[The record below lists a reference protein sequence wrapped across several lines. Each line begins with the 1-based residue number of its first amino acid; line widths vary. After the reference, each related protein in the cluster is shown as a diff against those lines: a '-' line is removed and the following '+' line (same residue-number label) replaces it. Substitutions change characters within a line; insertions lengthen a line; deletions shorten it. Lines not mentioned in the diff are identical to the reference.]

1 MKWKCK
7 VNIHSSTP
15 RDSVV
20 KNSMQEMQVSSL
32 DQKDPMQKEMATH
45 SIILAWEI
53 PWTESGGLHTTHR
66 VEKELDMTKQLN
78 NNNNRYITP
87 QINEALARV

>member
-1 MKWKCK
+1 MKWTCK

-32 DQKDPMQKEMATH
+32 DQKDPVEKEMATH
-45 SIILAWEI
+45 SIILSWEI
-53 PWTESGGLHTTHR
+53 PWTGPGGLHTTHR
-66 VEKELDMTKQLN
+66 VEKELNMTKQLN
-78 NNNNRYITP
+78 NNNN
-87 QINEALARV
+87 Q